1 MPESDRGGGS
11 GGNDHGNHTNDGALV
26 DQMQARIDSLE
37 TQLTTRAGEINQAD
51 QAAQAI
57 GADRLKRSPRAAM
70 VEVLVITTTAITAA
84 TKPLDRA

>member
-37 TQLTTRAGEINQAD
+37 TQLTTRAGEID
-51 QAAQAI
+51 QLYRLLAQTALNAAP
-57 GADRLKRSPRAAM
+57 GRPWWRFW
-70 VEVLVITTTAITAA
+70 
-84 TKPLDRA
+84 

>member
-37 TQLTTRAGEINQAD
+37 TQLTTRAGEID

-70 VEVLVITTTAITAA
+70 VAVMVITTTAITAA